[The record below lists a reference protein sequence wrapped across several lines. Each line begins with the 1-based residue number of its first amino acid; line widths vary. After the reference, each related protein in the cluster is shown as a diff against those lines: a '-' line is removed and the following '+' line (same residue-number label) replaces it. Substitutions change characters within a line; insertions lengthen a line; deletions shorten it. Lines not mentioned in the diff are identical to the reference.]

1 MKQGNYYMNNMKN
14 FRKHW
19 VFEGSFCCIKVRFFC
34 IIRIQ
39 IFSLRII
46 GKYI

>member
-34 IIRIQ
+34 IIRNSN
-39 IFSLRII
+39 IFPQD
-46 GKYI
+46 YW